1 MLEDILLQV
10 NKPARYIGQEWNVS
24 KKPFDLADVK
34 FALCFPDLY
43 EVGMSNLGLRIL
55 YGVLN
60 DMPDVACERFFSV
73 DTDMEK
79 IIRAGGADILSLESK
94 RRLQEFDIIGLSL
107 GYELNYTNV
116 LNILDLG
123 RIPLEAS
130 LRGKDYPLVIGGG
143 PCMMNPEPVADFF
156 DLFVIGEAEEAIV
169 EIIDTYRKLRA
180 QLKTG
185 RISREDVL
193 IHLSRIEGVYVPSL
207 YEVKYAKQVSV
218 EEFRPKIEGLPRR
231 IRKRFVKDLDA
242 SYYPFN
248 WLVPYIQIIH
258 DRITLEVMRGCPNS
272 CRFCQAR
279 SQYYPFRKKAPDKVL
294 SLASEIYR
302 RTGYEEMSFAGLS
315 VSDHP
320 EIQKLTASLI
330 GLFKDKGISVSL
342 PSLKYKD
349 LLGDVSSLIA
359 TVKKTGLTFAPE
371 AGTKKMRDFIGKD
384 FDEDGFLKALEQV
397 YASGWRR
404 VKLYFM
410 IGLPYEEEKDLD
422 GIADF
427 ALRVSELKRK
437 ISKSPAEVN
446 ISINPLIP
454 KPHTVMQ
461 WFAMENI
468 DSLARKYDYL
478 KAKLKNK
485 RWLKLNFH
493 NRQMSFLEGVLS
505 RGDRRLSKI
514 ILDAFS
520 HGARFDAWSNHFRP
534 DLWNDAFARS
544 GIEPLAYLKE
554 RDPDEL
560 LPWDFLD
567 VGIEK
572 NTLYADFNKL
582 IVR

>member
-1 MLEDILLQV
+1 
-10 NKPARYIGQEWNVS
+10 
-24 KKPFDLADVK
+24 
-34 FALCFPDLY
+34 
-43 EVGMSNLGLRIL
+43 
-55 YGVLN
+55 
-60 DMPDVACERFFSV
+60 
-73 DTDMEK
+73 
-79 IIRAGGADILSLESK
+79 
-94 RRLQEFDIIGLSL
+94 
-107 GYELNYTNV
+107 
-116 LNILDLG
+116 
-123 RIPLEAS
+123 
-130 LRGKDYPLVIGGG
+130 
-143 PCMMNPEPVADFF
+143 MNPEPVADFF

-169 EIIDTYRKLRA
+169 EIIDTYRRFRA

-218 EEFRPKIEGLPRR
+218 EEFKPKIEGLPRR
-231 IRKRFVKDLDA
+231 IRKRFVKDLNT
-242 SYYPFN
+242 SYYPLD
-248 WLVPYIQIIH
+248 WPVPYIQIIH
-258 DRITLEVMRGCPNS
+258 DRITLEVMRGCPNR

-279 SQYYPFRKKAPDKVL
+279 SQYYPFRKKTPDKVL

-315 VSDHP
+315 VSDYP

-330 GLFKDKGISVSL
+330 GLFKDKGISISL

-349 LLGDVSSLIA
+349 LVGDVSSLIA

-371 AGTKKMRDFIGKD
+371 AGTKKMRDLIGKD
-384 FDEDGFLKALEQV
+384 FDEEGFLRSMEQV

-410 IGLPYEEEKDLD
+410 IGLPHEEEEDLD

-454 KPHTVMQ
+454 KPHTAMQ

-520 HGARFDAWSNHFRP
+520 RGARFDAWSNHFRP

-572 NTLYADFNKL
+572 DTLYADFNKP